1 VPRIGRQAGWG
12 LSRFSRSENGTVPFW
27 DDPRLRIG
35 LPVVLALGGLLHG
48 REAFGHVVNVFAV
61 VEGKTICG
69 EVYFRG
75 GVAAQGA
82 KVEAFDPQGRKLA
95 EATTDEEGKF
105 SLPVLFRCDHRLL
118 AQAGEGHAGQ
128 YTVEAAELPDDL
140 PLPDG
145 GANTLGQE
153 RPPPAV
159 SPTPSD
165 APAALPGDARL
176 KELIEAAVDRQ
187 VVPLRRQLDHF
198 ENTLRVRD
206 VLGGIGYIFGIM
218 GLLFFFL
225 GRRSKGPSSK

>member
-1 VPRIGRQAGWG
+1 MPKVGRQASWG

-27 DDPRLRIG
+27 DGQRLRIG
-35 LPVVLALGGLLHG
+35 LPLLLALGGILHG
-48 REAFGHVVNVFAV
+48 RDAFGHVVNVFAV
-61 VEGKTICG
+61 VEGKTIRG

-82 KVEAFDPQGRKLA
+82 KVEAFDPQQRKLA

-105 SLPVLFRCDHRLL
+105 SLPVRFRCDHRLL

-145 GANTLGQE
+145 GADTPRQE
-153 RPPPAV
+153 PPSPAASPAASDPPA
-159 SPTPSD
+159 
-165 APAALPGDARL
+165 ARPGDAQL
-176 KELIEAAVDRQ
+176 KQMIEAAVNQQ
-187 VVPLRRQLDHF
+187 VVPLRRQLDRF

-225 GRRSKGPSSK
+225 GRRNRGPRGK